1 MSDYYS
7 FSTEYSADEF
17 YRAVMTRD
25 KTRVEQLKAQ
35 GITLTENVKHTLING
50 GGSMVSNKP
59 ASPFWYLYIT
69 DLEWIGA
76 EGFIYISRTFYE
88 EIGEPL
94 YYSESLADSISKYHY
109 NREVFTCLM
118 ECYNHKKFN
127 KKQTLQALIRKDR
140 IDLLEICVNAGW
152 LSQAK
157 KRDELIEYAR
167 MNNRLECTAWLMDFK
182 NRTADFAA
190 EREKAEKKMQRELNA
205 APDSISEMKKI
216 WSYKKQEDGT
226 LTITSYKGNS
236 LDVKIPS
243 KIGKDTVTAIGEYAL
258 SAANPRAT
266 NQYKQ
271 IRKKI
276 TKITIPDTVNHI
288 ESFAFD
294 ECRALEEI
302 NIPNGITEIKSGT
315 FQRCSFLKSITL
327 PDSVTK
333 IGDYAFSNCNALEN
347 ISIPS
352 KVAEIGKFA
361 FCQCE
366 NLKSI
371 ELPESVKSI
380 EKFAFS
386 YCKSLEQ
393 IKIPHGITQIKEHT
407 LGSCFMLQS
416 VEIPDTVETIGS
428 YAFRDCVNL
437 KSIVL
442 PNSVQTIDV
451 YAFGWCGN
459 LETIV
464 LPPSIK
470 QIKNPREKRETPG
483 TIFCE
488 SPKVTAIV
496 EPKSCA
502 EKYCVKNN
510 IPYKYKEDI

>member
-7 FSTEYSADEF
+7 FSTEYSMDEF
-17 YRAVMTRD
+17 YRAVMARD
-25 KTRVEQLKAQ
+25 KTRVEQLKAK
-35 GITLTENVKHTLING
+35 GITLTENVKWTLING

-59 ASPFWYLYIT
+59 ASSFWYLYIT

-76 EGFIYISRTFYE
+76 EGFVYISRTFYE

-94 YYSESLADSISKYHY
+94 FYSESLADSISKYRY
-109 NREVFTCLM
+109 KREVFTCLM

-127 KKQTLQALIRKDR
+127 KKRTMQALIRKDR
-140 IDLLEICVNAGW
+140 IDLLELCINAGW

-157 KRDELIEYAR
+157 KRDEMIDYAQT
-167 MNNRLECTAWLMDFK
+167 NNRPECTAWLMDFK
-182 NRTADFAA
+182 NRTADFAT

-205 APDSISEMKKI
+205 APDSVSEMKKI

-226 LTITSYKGNS
+226 LIITSYKGNS

-276 TKITIPDTVNHI
+276 TKITIPDTVNRI
-288 ESFAFD
+288 ESCAFD
-294 ECRALEEI
+294 ECRTLKEI
-302 NIPNGITEIKSGT
+302 NIPNGIAEIKPST
-315 FQRCSFLKSITL
+315 FARCMALNSIKI
-327 PDSVTK
+327 PDSVTV
-333 IGDYAFSNCNALEN
+333 IGEHAFHQCEKLESVN
-347 ISIPS
+347 IPN
-352 KVAEIGKFA
+352 KVREIGNDA
-361 FCQCE
+361 FTGCKI
-366 NLKSI
+366 LKSI
-371 ELPESVKSI
+371 ELPDSLKSLGESV
-380 EKFAFS
+380 FLD
-386 YCKSLEQ
+386 CKSLER
-393 IKIPHGITQIKEHT
+393 IKIPRGVTEIKFGT
-407 LGSCFMLQS
+407 FSCCDNLQF
-416 VEIPDTVETIGS
+416 VEIPDTMETIGG

-437 KSIVL
+437 KSVTL

-470 QIKNPREKRETPG
+470 QIKKPREKRETPG
-483 TIFCE
+483 TIFHE

-496 EPKSCA
+496 EPKSYA

-510 IPYKYKEDI
+510 IPYKYKEDV